1 MTRILRVAERQ
12 HGRITW
18 DQLLDAGATRARI
31 SRWTRDG
38 WLVREHARVYLVGAK
53 PRTRIGRFQAA
64 LLHLGEES
72 TLSFEAAAAHWDVL
86 AGAVPIAVTVPS
98 ATGRGHRDG
107 IVVHRAVLAPEH
119 VTTHLGLRVTTLP
132 RTLLDLAGVVP
143 LDRLARVF
151 EQAQVRHHLDP
162 TPLAADV
169 VCWRGRRGI
178 RGLRAILE
186 DAVDPALVRS
196 VLELRFLKL
205 CARQGIPRPLVN
217 EPMGPWVVDFFWPVM
232 RVVVETDGWRFHRT
246 AAQRRRDIERDAWLR
261 ARGLVVLRLTWRDV
275 AERALVT
282 AATVRSALARGAD

>member
-1 MTRILRVAERQ
+1 MTNVLRVAERQ

-18 DQLLDAGATRARI
+18 DQLLDAGATRARV
-31 SRWTRDG
+31 SRWTREG
-38 WLVREHARVYLVGAK
+38 WLVREHACVYLVGAK
-53 PRTRIGRFQAA
+53 PRSRIGRFQAA
-64 LLHLGEES
+64 LLHMGEAS
-72 TLSFEAAAAHWDVL
+72 ALSFEAAAAHWEVL
-86 AGAVPIAVTVPS
+86 SGPVPIAVTVP
-98 ATGRGHRDG
+98 ATTGRGHRDG

-132 RTLLDLAGVVP
+132 RTLLDLAGVLP
-143 LDRLARVF
+143 PDQLARVF

-178 RGLRAILE
+178 RVLRAILE

-205 CARQGIPRPLVN
+205 CARHGIPRPLVN
-217 EPMGPWVVDFFWPVM
+217 EPMGPWVLDFLWPGV

-246 AAQRRRDIERDAWLR
+246 AAQRRRDAERDAWLR
-261 ARGLVVLRLTWRDV
+261 ARGHVVLRLTWRDV
-275 AERALVT
+275 TSHPVATAVAVRA
-282 AATVRSALARGAD
+282 ALARDAD